1 MGAIDKNL
9 LKYQSKLTGKSVI
22 HCAVESGN
30 KHMVQSILDERPD
43 AMFDE
48 DANSRPPQHYA
59 AALKESIILEY
70 FLAQGANIMETYA
83 IQSIIIYSIEV
94 VQLFTWA

>member
-9 LKYQSKLTGKSVI
+9 FKYQSKLTGKSLI

-59 AALKESIILEY
+59 AVLKESIILEY
-70 FLAQGANIMETYA
+70 FLAQGANIMEMYA
-83 IQSIIIYSIEV
+83 TVYYY
-94 VQLFTWA
+94 LFS

>member
-9 LKYQSKLTGKSVI
+9 FKYQSKLTGKSLI

-48 DANSRPPQHYA
+48 DANSRLPQHYA
-59 AALKESIILEY
+59 AVLKESIILEY
-70 FLAQGANIMETYA
+70 FLAQGANIMEMYA
-83 IQSIIIYSIEV
+83 TVYYY
-94 VQLFTWA
+94 LFS